1 MVFEQAKQSRILEWI
16 NILQKI
22 TIPGSFP
29 KIEEEFEDQT
39 DDQLGLAPLPDGK
52 VTCLKCG
59 KTLSNKGSGQRHY
72 ATSHQPNQPVR
83 CNICQKVCKNRLA
96 YEAHLR
102 QMHGVTVAMMKNV
115 IRPPT
120 PPINLKFLKNNKKE
134 RKNWEY
140 LYTKN

>member
-115 IRPPT
+115 IRPPP
-120 PPINLKFLKNNKKE
+120 PPIDPNF
-134 RKNWEY
+134 
-140 LYTKN
+140 

>member
-1 MVFEQAKQSRILEWI
+1 MVFFKHQKLDEALKFTMFFSKTSRILAWI
-16 NILQKI
+16 TILQKI

-115 IRPPT
+115 IRPPP
-120 PPINLKFLKNNKKE
+120 PPIDPNF
-134 RKNWEY
+134 
-140 LYTKN
+140 